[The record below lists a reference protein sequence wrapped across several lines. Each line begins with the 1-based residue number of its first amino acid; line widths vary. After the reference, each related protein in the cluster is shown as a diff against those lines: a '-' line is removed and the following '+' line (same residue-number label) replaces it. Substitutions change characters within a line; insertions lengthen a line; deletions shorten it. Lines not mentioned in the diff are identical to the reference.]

1 MQSGCRVQRNTGAVG
16 IEPLPQ
22 NNQQQRLETMTTT
35 SSPLTVLRHISL
47 APALLIAAQHAN
59 PSISELVMTYRLNG
73 LGGDRACRKL
83 IHRLHRLNLLQVD
96 RGGRDDRREKS
107 VRLTD
112 EARGLLRDLRDHLHS
127 LSL

>member
-1 MQSGCRVQRNTGAVG
+1 LQSGCRVQRNAGAVG

>member
-1 MQSGCRVQRNTGAVG
+1 
-16 IEPLPQ
+16 
-22 NNQQQRLETMTTT
+22 MTTT

>member
-1 MQSGCRVQRNTGAVG
+1 
-16 IEPLPQ
+16 
-22 NNQQQRLETMTTT
+22 MTTT
-35 SSPLTVLRHISL
+35 SSPPPALRHVSL

-59 PSISELVMTYRLNG
+59 PSISQLVMTYRLNG

-107 VRLTD
+107 IRLTD
-112 EARGLLRDLRDHLHS
+112 EARELLRELRDHLHS
-127 LSL
+127 LCI

>member
-1 MQSGCRVQRNTGAVG
+1 MTDTST
-16 IEPLPQ
+16 PLG
-22 NNQQQRLETMTTT
+22 
-35 SSPLTVLRHISL
+35 VLRHISL

-83 IHRLHRLNLLQVD
+83 IHRLHRLNLLHVD

-107 VRLTD
+107 VRLTG
-112 EARGLLRDLRDHLHS
+112 EAHELLRQLRDHLLA
-127 LSL
+127 LSS

>member
-1 MQSGCRVQRNTGAVG
+1 MTSVAPT
-16 IEPLPQ
+16 PLQ
-22 NNQQQRLETMTTT
+22 A
-35 SSPLTVLRHISL
+35 LRHVSL

-59 PSISELVMTYRLNG
+59 PSISELVMNYRLNG

-83 IHRLHRLNLLQVD
+83 IHRMHRLNLLQVD

-112 EARGLLRDLRDHLHS
+112 EAREFLRELRDHLHS
-127 LSL
+127 LGV